1 MSTPQEERMRVDKW
15 LWCVRLYKS
24 RSIAS
29 DACRDG
35 HIRIH
40 DKPVKPSHLVQA
52 GDRLLVKKDGYN
64 LQYEITGLLKSRA
77 GAPIAQQCYI
87 NHTPEEELHK
97 YDEWYVGKARAEFR
111 ERGSGRPTKRERREI
126 DRFKDI

>member
-1 MSTPQEERMRVDKW
+1 MSTPPEERMRIDKW

-35 HIRIH
+35 HIRMQ

-64 LQYEITGLLKSRA
+64 LQYEITGLLRSRA

-97 YDEWYVGKARAEFR
+97 YDEWYVGKARNEFR
-111 ERGSGRPTKRERREI
+111 EKGSGRPTKRDRRDI